1 MLGYK
6 NPYGEGTNYMDQ
18 IPGQAGTLDPYNT
31 AGQNQL
37 PGLGKNYTE
46 GMNDPGGKIN
56 KIGESYQ
63 QSPGLKFAIQ
73 QAMQAGNNSSAAGGM
88 SGSPEAQY
96 RNMAEAQGLASQ
108 DYNTWLDKAQGM
120 YNNSMTGA
128 QGAANQGQQAAK
140 DKADMMNQY
149 YQQKTQDAQNK
160 TQYNNESISGGI
172 KDALSLASGLFF

>member
-18 IPGQAGTLDPYNT
+18 IPGQAGTLDPWGN
-31 AGQNQL
+31 AGKTQLNQT
-37 PGLGKNYTE
+37 GEQYTQLQ
-46 GMNDPGGKIN
+46 NDPGKRLN
-56 KIGESYQ
+56 EIGEGYQ

-73 QAMQAGNNSSAAGGM
+73 QAMQAGNNSAAAGGM

-96 RNMAEAQGLASQ
+96 RNMAEAQGLANQ
-108 DYNTWLDKAQGM
+108 DYYKYLDSA
-120 YNNSMTGA
+120 TGLYKTGLEGG
-128 QGAANQGQQAAK
+128 QTQANQGQNATK
-140 DKADMMNQY
+140 DKAEMMNQY

-172 KDALSLASGLFF
+172 KDALHLASGLFF